1 MTDREKFL
9 LRMAVIYLI
18 ANRDDA
24 CEAFE
29 HEGVTFTTPCG
40 KGRFISV
47 NGDIDPEPDESE
59 LDHLM
64 RTLQ

>member
-1 MTDREKFL
+1 MTEREKFL

-18 ANRDDA
+18 ANIDDA

-29 HEGVTFTTPCG
+29 YAGTLTD
-40 KGRFISV
+40 KGNLISV
-47 NGDIDPEPDESE
+47 NGEVEIEPDESE

>member
-18 ANRDDA
+18 ANLDDA

-29 HEGVTFTTPCG
+29 CARTLTEKHDPGNL
-40 KGRFISV
+40 ISL
-47 NGDIDPEPDESE
+47 NGDVEVEPDESE

>member
-1 MTDREKFL
+1 MTEREKFL

-18 ANRDDA
+18 ANLDDA
-24 CEAFE
+24 CEAFVPAFIE
-29 HEGVTFTTPCG
+29 DLTD
-40 KGRFISV
+40 KGNLISV
-47 NGDIDPEPDESE
+47 NGEVEVEPDESE